1 MSKYRRLLKKW
12 WFWLIFLVVI
22 IGVVSLFWYTQVY
35 TSEWG
40 KGLSKEDKAVFEY
53 AKETSSKSFDIS
65 SIDNKELDK
74 LYSLILDSGTYNK
87 TIISDQKKLKK
98 YSNKAYDLA
107 SKLTYVQKDFDLYK
121 KELNKKRNLNSKAK
135 EMMPYGL
142 KNI

>member
-1 MSKYRRLLKKW
+1 MSIIKKW
-12 WFWLIFLVVI
+12 WFWLICLLII
-22 IGVVSLFWYTQVY
+22 IGIGFTVWYTQVY

-40 KGLSKEDKAVFEY
+40 KGLSKEEKAVFEY
-53 AKETSSKSFDIS
+53 AKETSNKSFDIS

-74 LYSLILDSGTYNK
+74 LYSLLMDSGTYNK
-87 TIISDQKKLKK
+87 TIILDQNNLKK

-107 SKLTYVQKDFDLYK
+107 SKLAYVQKDFDLYK

>member
-1 MSKYRRLLKKW
+1 MSIIKKW
-12 WFWLIFLVVI
+12 WFWLICLLII
-22 IGVVSLFWYTQVY
+22 IGIGFTVWYTQVY

-40 KGLSKEDKAVFEY
+40 KGLSKEEKAVFEY
-53 AKETSSKSFDIS
+53 AKETSNKSFDIS

-74 LYSLILDSGTYNK
+74 LYSLLMDSGTYNK
-87 TIISDQKKLKK
+87 TIILDQNNLKK

-107 SKLTYVQKDFDLYK
+107 SKLAYVQKDFDLYK
-121 KELNKKRNLNSKAK
+121 KELNKKINLNSKAK

>member
-1 MSKYRRLLKKW
+1 MSIIKKW
-12 WFWLIFLVVI
+12 WFWLICLLII
-22 IGVVSLFWYTQVY
+22 IGIGFTVWYTQVY

-40 KGLSKEDKAVFEY
+40 KGLSKEEKAVFEY
-53 AKETSSKSFDIS
+53 AKETSNKSFDIS

-74 LYSLILDSGTYNK
+74 LYSLLMDSGTYNK
-87 TIISDQKKLKK
+87 TIILDQNNLKK

-107 SKLTYVQKDFDLYK
+107 SKLAYVQKDFDLYK

-142 KNI
+142 KTYN

>member
-1 MSKYRRLLKKW
+1 MSKYSYLLKKW
-12 WFWLIFLVVI
+12 WLWVIFLVVI
-22 IGVVSLFWYTQVY
+22 IGIVSLFWYTHVY

-40 KGLSKEDKAVFEY
+40 KGLSKEEKAVFEY
-53 AKETSSKSFDIS
+53 AKETSNKSFDIS

-74 LYSLILDSGTYNK
+74 LYSLIIDSGTYNK
-87 TIISDQKKLKK
+87 TIISDQNNLKK

>member
-1 MSKYRRLLKKW
+1 SIIKKW
-12 WFWLIFLVVI
+12 WFWLICLLII
-22 IGVVSLFWYTQVY
+22 IGIGFTVWYTQVY

-40 KGLSKEDKAVFEY
+40 KGLSKEEKAVFEY
-53 AKETSSKSFDIS
+53 AKETSNKSFDIS

-74 LYSLILDSGTYNK
+74 LYSLLMDSGTYNK
-87 TIISDQKKLKK
+87 TIILDQNNLKK

-107 SKLTYVQKDFDLYK
+107 SKLAYVQKDFDLYK

>member
-1 MSKYRRLLKKW
+1 MSIIKKW
-12 WFWLIFLVVI
+12 WFWLICLLII
-22 IGVVSLFWYTQVY
+22 IGIGFTVWYTHVY

-40 KGLSKEDKAVFEY
+40 KGLSKEEKAVFEY
-53 AKETSSKSFDIS
+53 AKETSNKSFDIS

-74 LYSLILDSGTYNK
+74 LYSLLMDSGTYNK
-87 TIISDQKKLKK
+87 TIILDQNNLKK

-107 SKLTYVQKDFDLYK
+107 SKLAYVQKDFDLYK

>member
-1 MSKYRRLLKKW
+1 MSIIKKW
-12 WFWLIFLVVI
+12 WFWLICLLII
-22 IGVVSLFWYTQVY
+22 IGIGFTVWYTQVY

-40 KGLSKEDKAVFEY
+40 KGLSKEEKAVFEY
-53 AKETSSKSFDIS
+53 AKETSNKSFDIS

-74 LYSLILDSGTYNK
+74 LYSLLMDSGTYNK
-87 TIISDQKKLKK
+87 TIILDQNNLKK

-107 SKLTYVQKDFDLYK
+107 SKLACVQKDFDLYK
-121 KELNKKRNLNSKAK
+121 KELKKKRNLNSKAK

>member
-98 YSNKAYDLA
+98 YSNKAYNLA

>member
-1 MSKYRRLLKKW
+1 MSIIKKW
-12 WFWLIFLVVI
+12 CFWLICLLII
-22 IGVVSLFWYTQVY
+22 IGIGFTVWYTQVY

-40 KGLSKEDKAVFEY
+40 KGLSKEEKAVFEY
-53 AKETSSKSFDIS
+53 AKETSNKSFDIS

-74 LYSLILDSGTYNK
+74 LYSLLMDSGTYNK
-87 TIISDQKKLKK
+87 TIILDQNNLKK

-107 SKLTYVQKDFDLYK
+107 SKLAYVQKDFDLYK

>member
-1 MSKYRRLLKKW
+1 MSIIKKW
-12 WFWLIFLVVI
+12 WFWLICLLII
-22 IGVVSLFWYTQVY
+22 IGIGFTVWYTQVY

-40 KGLSKEDKAVFEY
+40 KGLSKEEKAVFEY
-53 AKETSSKSFDIS
+53 AKETSNKSFDIS

-74 LYSLILDSGTYNK
+74 LYSLLMDSGTYNK
-87 TIISDQKKLKK
+87 TIILDQNNLKK

-107 SKLTYVQKDFDLYK
+107 SKLAYVQKDFDLHK

>member
-1 MSKYRRLLKKW
+1 MSIIKKW
-12 WFWLIFLVVI
+12 WFWLICLLII
-22 IGVVSLFWYTQVY
+22 IGIGFTVWYTQVY

-40 KGLSKEDKAVFEY
+40 KGLSKEEKAIFEY
-53 AKETSSKSFDIS
+53 AKETSNKSFDIS

-74 LYSLILDSGTYNK
+74 LYSLLMDSGTYNK
-87 TIISDQKKLKK
+87 TIILDQNNLKK

-107 SKLTYVQKDFDLYK
+107 SKLAYVQKDFDLYK

>member
-1 MSKYRRLLKKW
+1 M
-12 WFWLIFLVVI
+12 II
-22 IGVVSLFWYTQVY
+22 IGIGFTVWYTQVY

-40 KGLSKEDKAVFEY
+40 KGLSKEEKAVFEY
-53 AKETSSKSFDIS
+53 AKETSNKSFDIS

-74 LYSLILDSGTYNK
+74 LYSLLMDSGTYNK
-87 TIISDQKKLKK
+87 TIILDQNNLKK

-107 SKLTYVQKDFDLYK
+107 SKLAYVQKDFDLYK

>member
-1 MSKYRRLLKKW
+1 MSIIKKW
-12 WFWLIFLVVI
+12 WFWLICLLII
-22 IGVVSLFWYTQVY
+22 IGIGFTVWYTQVY

-40 KGLSKEDKAVFEY
+40 KGLSKEEKAVFEY
-53 AKETSSKSFDIS
+53 AKETSNKSFDIS

-74 LYSLILDSGTYNK
+74 LYSLLMDSGTYNK
-87 TIISDQKKLKK
+87 TIILYQNNLKK
-98 YSNKAYDLA
+98 YSNIAYDLA
-107 SKLTYVQKDFDLYK
+107 SKLAYVQKDFDLYK

>member
-1 MSKYRRLLKKW
+1 MSIIKKR
-12 WFWLIFLVVI
+12 WFWLICLLII
-22 IGVVSLFWYTQVY
+22 IGIGFTVWYTQVY

-40 KGLSKEDKAVFEY
+40 KGLSKEEKAVFEY
-53 AKETSSKSFDIS
+53 AKETSNKSFDIS

-74 LYSLILDSGTYNK
+74 LYSLLMDSGTYNK
-87 TIISDQKKLKK
+87 TIILDQNNLKK

-107 SKLTYVQKDFDLYK
+107 SKLAYVQKDFDLYK

>member
-1 MSKYRRLLKKW
+1 IIKKW
-12 WFWLIFLVVI
+12 WFWLICLLII
-22 IGVVSLFWYTQVY
+22 IGIGFTVWYTQVY

-40 KGLSKEDKAVFEY
+40 KGLSKEEKAVFEY
-53 AKETSSKSFDIS
+53 AKETSNKSFDIS

-74 LYSLILDSGTYNK
+74 LYSLLMDSGTYNK
-87 TIISDQKKLKK
+87 TIILDQNNLKK

-107 SKLTYVQKDFDLYK
+107 SKLAYVQKDFDLYK

>member
-1 MSKYRRLLKKW
+1 MNKYSYLLKKW
-12 WFWLIFLVVI
+12 WFWLIFLLVI
-22 IGVVSLFWYTQVY
+22 TGIGSFFWYSQVY

-40 KGLSKEDKAVFEY
+40 KGLSKEEKAVFEY
-53 AKETSSKSFDIS
+53 AKKTSNKSFDIS

-74 LYSLILDSGTYNK
+74 LYSLIMDSGTYNK

-107 SKLTYVQKDFDLYK
+107 SKLTYVQRDFDIYK

-135 EMMPYGL
+135 KMMPYDL